1 MARVVVSERILQC
14 RSDAYSLWTV
24 ITDTD
29 RTNRAIGLARLSVS
43 PLSGPSAAR
52 YRVTT
57 RLGGFPVEYEERP
70 FEWVYLDHFKILRRM
85 RSGPI
90 AWIELGLSLAPA
102 ERGGTRVTIR
112 LAVSPRYAILAPL
125 LRYQAS
131 QSLARIAGEIAS
143 VDASL
148 AAGEKPHAVRKAS
161 AHAGALARSLRALEA
176 DVDRGLA
183 RRLAEHVRDADD
195 AEVFRI
201 RPFDLADR
209 WGDPRRDVLAACL
222 RAVAAGMLELRWE
235 IVCPSCR
242 TAADTLPSL
251 AQLGEHGSCQ
261 LCDIEF
267 AVDLDQAVEA
277 TFAPSRAIREVDPGP
292 YCVGGPARTPHVVAQ
307 SILPP
312 RGRATLVVPRE
323 EGAYR
328 LFVRGGAAD
337 RVDVREGAP
346 ARIDVDAASLGASRS
361 PGAPSS
367 LDGAA
372 SGRAEPLAVAPG
384 GSIEIKSAS
393 AEEMH
398 AKIERATWNRG
409 AATARD
415 VTAMPGFRR
424 QFSSDTLRPGVALK
438 VSRVGLFFSDLTGST
453 ALYSSAG
460 DAAAF
465 RLVHDHFEVVF
476 GILEKSGGTLVK
488 TIGDAVMAAFSD
500 DLDGLVAS
508 LAILRAFEAFRQ
520 HGELHGRTHIKLGV
534 FGGPCYVVT
543 ANGVLDYFG
552 QTANIAARL
561 QGEARGGEVVVEASL
576 ADEAIRAGVLDPALV
591 HERYGAALK
600 GVEHPI
606 QAARISLRRSA

>member
-90 AWIELGLSLAPA
+90 DWIELSLALAPGD
-102 ERGGTRVTIR
+102 RGGTRLTIR
-112 LAVSPRYAILAPL
+112 LSVAPKIAL
-125 LRYQAS
+125 FAPVLRYQGA
-131 QSLARIAGEIAS
+131 QSLGRIEQEILS
-143 VDASL
+143 IDASL
-148 AAGEKPHAVRKAS
+148 AAGEKPHAVRRAA
-161 AHAGALARSLRALEA
+161 AHAGALARSLRDLEA
-176 DVDRGLA
+176 HVDPALA
-183 RRLAEHVRDADD
+183 RRLADHVRAADD
-195 AEVFRI
+195 ADVARI
-201 RPFDLADR
+201 RPFELADT
-209 WGDPRRDVLAACL
+209 WEIPRRDVLAACL
-222 RAVAAGMLELRWE
+222 RAVGAGMLELRWE
-235 IVCPSCR
+235 VVCPSCR

-251 AQLGEHGSCQ
+251 AQLGEHGACQ
-261 LCDIEF
+261 LCDIAF

-277 TFAPSRAIREVDPGP
+277 TFAPTRAVREVDAGP

-307 SILPP
+307 SILPA
-312 RGRATLVVPRE
+312 RGSAILVVPRE
-323 EGAYR
+323 EGPYR

-346 ARIDVDAASLGASRS
+346 ARLDVDAASLGA
-361 PGAPSS
+361 GAS
-367 LDGAA
+367 
-372 SGRAEPLAVAPG
+372 RAEPLAIAPG
-384 GSIEIKSAS
+384 GSIAIASAS
-393 AEEMH
+393 AEETH
-398 AKIERATWNRG
+398 AKIERATWARS

-424 QFSSDTLRPGVALK
+424 QFSSDTLRPGLALK

-465 RLVHDHFEVVF
+465 RLVQDHFEVLL

-488 TIGDAVMAAFSD
+488 TIGDAVMAAFND
-500 DLDGLVAS
+500 DLDGLAAS

-534 FGGPCYVVT
+534 FGGPCFVVT

-552 QTANIAARL
+552 QTVNIAARL

-576 ADEAIRAGVLDPALV
+576 ADHAIQAGVLAPELV
-591 HERYGAALK
+591 CERYAARLK
-600 GVEHPI
+600 GVDHPI
-606 QAARISLRRSA
+606 EAARISLSRSA

>member
-1 MARVVVSERILQC
+1 MAHVVTERILEC
-14 RSDAYSLWTV
+14 SSDACTLWTV

-29 RTNRAIGLARLSVS
+29 RTNRAIGLARLELS
-43 PLSGPSAAR
+43 PLSDSSAAR
-52 YRVTT
+52 YLVRTH
-57 RLGGFPVEYEERP
+57 LGGFPVEYEERP

-85 RSGPI
+85 RSGPFE
-90 AWIELGLSLAPA
+90 WIELGFQLAPTDL
-102 ERGGTRVTIR
+102 GGTRLTTR
-112 LAVSPRYAILAPL
+112 LSIAPRFAILSPI

-131 QSLARIAGEIAS
+131 QSLARIAKEILS

-148 AAGEKPHAVRKAS
+148 AAGRPPHAVRKAS
-161 AHAGALARSLRALEA
+161 AHAGALARALRALEA
-176 DVDRGLA
+176 SVAPPLA
-183 RRLAEHVRDADD
+183 RRLADHVRDADD
-195 AEVFRI
+195 ADVARV
-201 RPFDLADR
+201 RPFELADT
-209 WGDPRRDVLAACL
+209 WDVPRRDVLEACL
-222 RAVAAGMLELRWE
+222 RAVGAGMLELRWE

-242 TAADTLPSL
+242 TAADTIPSL

-277 TFAPSRAIREVDPGP
+277 TFTPTRAVRDVDNGP

-307 SILPP
+307 SVLPP
-312 RGRATLVVPRE
+312 RGRAALVVPRE
-323 EGAYR
+323 EGSYR
-328 LFVRGGAAD
+328 LFVRGGAAE
-337 RVDVREGAP
+337 RIDVREGAP
-346 ARIDVDAASLGASRS
+346 VRIDMDAASVGA
-361 PGAPSS
+361 GAP
-367 LDGAA
+367 
-372 SGRAEPLAVAPG
+372 RAEPLAVAPG
-384 GSIEIKSAS
+384 GTIEIASAS
-393 AEEMH
+393 AEETH
-398 AKIERATWNRG
+398 AKIERATWARK
-409 AATARD
+409 AATARE

-465 RLVHDHFEVVF
+465 RLVHDHFEVIT

-488 TIGDAVMAAFSD
+488 TIGDAVMAAFND

-561 QGEARGGEVVVEASL
+561 QSEAHGGEVVVEASL
-576 ADEAIRAGVLDPALV
+576 ADHAIRSGVLDPALV
-591 HERYGAALK
+591 RERYPAALK
-600 GVEHPI
+600 GVDQPI
-606 QAARISLRRSA
+606 EVARISLSRSA